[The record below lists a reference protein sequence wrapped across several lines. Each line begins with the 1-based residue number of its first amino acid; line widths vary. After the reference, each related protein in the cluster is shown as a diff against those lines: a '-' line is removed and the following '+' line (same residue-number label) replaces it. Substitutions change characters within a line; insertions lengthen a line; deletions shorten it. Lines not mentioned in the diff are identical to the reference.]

1 MAYEE
6 LAKLNE
12 EIQKLNR
19 HLDERVRT
27 LEERQSKTET
37 KISQG
42 GPIAAEARQEL
53 EKINARISEEI
64 KEYKKLVL
72 EQKEQMLAMQRPPIA
87 GGYPGS
93 AASSYKPPA
102 TKAIEK
108 WFRKGGDITA
118 LTMDE
123 RRLIDFNHMD
133 YDQFT
138 PEQKVMVSS
147 SADLGGFFAGTDLSD
162 KFIQKL
168 FLISPL
174 RAYADTQTIGGE
186 KLLLPSEGA
195 TDTNIFWSDE
205 QTGYQA
211 SPDPNL
217 GMIEIFARELN
228 GYLKISRQNLED
240 SVFDVE
246 SYILRRLT
254 RQFAQK
260 EGTAFIS
267 GNGVA
272 RPEGILTVAAIT
284 SPTAGGMNQFVGT
297 DTSTHKLL
305 PSDLISLMHVGKSG
319 YRATGTWLMSNST
332 IGICR
337 LFADTTTRPIW
348 TMFGDVFSETLF
360 GRPIVE
366 MPDMPNQAGTFPA
379 FTAGQFPVIFGDIG
393 QGYQIVDRVGLTF
406 QTLKELYA
414 IQNQVAFL
422 ARQRVGGKVVLP
434 EAISV
439 LKMG

>member
-1 MAYEE
+1 VNEE
-6 LAKLNE
+6 VKELVEQIHKLN
-12 EIQKLNR
+12 K
-19 HLDERVRT
+19 HLDERVKT
-27 LEERQSKTET
+27 IEERQAKTET

-42 GPIAAEARQEL
+42 GPVAAEARAEL
-53 EKINARISEEI
+53 NKINDAISNEI
-64 KEYKKLVL
+64 KEYRKLVL
-72 EQKEQMLAMQRPPIA
+72 EQKEAMLAMQRPPPTN
-87 GGYPGS
+87 GYR
-93 AASSYKPPA
+93 SSSTGVFKPLA
-102 TKAIEK
+102 TRAWEK
-108 WFRKGGDITA
+108 WMRKGGDVQA
-118 LTMDE
+118 LTMEE
-123 RRLIDFNHMD
+123 RSYIDFNHMNW
-133 YDQFT
+133 DQFT
-138 PEQKVMVSS
+138 PEQKVMVSG
-147 SADLGGFFAGTDLSD
+147 AAELGGFFAGTDFSD

-186 KLLLPSEGA
+186 KLLIPTEGS

-211 SPDPNL
+211 SPDPSL

-228 GYLKISRQNLED
+228 GYIKLSKQNLED

-246 SYILRRLT
+246 AFLLKRLT

-260 EGTAFIS
+260 EGTAFIL
-267 GNGVA
+267 GDGVA
-272 RPEGILTVAAIT
+272 RPEGILTNAALSNT
-284 SPTAGGMNQFVGT
+284 GMNIFSGT
-297 DTSTHKLL
+297 SASHLLL

-337 LFADTTTRPIW
+337 LFADTTTRPLW
-348 TMFGDVFSETLF
+348 TVFGDEFRETLF

-379 FTAGQFPVIFGDIG
+379 FTAGQLPVVFGDIG

-406 QTLKELYA
+406 QTLKELFA

-422 ARQRVGGKVVLP
+422 ARVRVGGKVVLP

-439 LKMG
+439 LKMI